1 MLKNLLALL
10 ICFLICSCTPAL
22 KPDHLKGGL
31 SYTHH
36 LNIRYNGAR
45 RSYLLHVPALWEPS
59 KPSPLVIVLHG
70 AFETARSMEKQTGF
84 SKLAD
89 KENFFVLYPNGIGI
103 FGWLQHWN
111 AGHCCGKAASD
122 DVDDVGFI
130 DMAIEETCRIVKVD
144 RRRIYMVGFSNGGM
158 LTHRFGSERSG
169 RLAAIAP
176 LASSIGGR
184 SSPETSLWQ
193 IKPPESPLPVIIF
206 HGTNDKAVP
215 YSGGFA
221 KGKVDGREYLSVPV
235 STEFWKTHNRC
246 LPRAE
251 ETSLY
256 QGAIVRSTW
265 RDNQGNIR
273 VQRYTVNNWGHVW
286 PGPYFTGT
294 LQPDHP
300 LHGYDAARVIW
311 DFFEDYRR

>member
-1 MLKNLLALL
+1 MLKNLVALL
-10 ICFLICSCTPAL
+10 VCFLICGCTPAL

-36 LNIRYNGAR
+36 LAIRYNGAR
-45 RSYLLHVPALWEPS
+45 RSYLLHVPARWEPS
-59 KPSPLVIVLHG
+59 KPLPLVIVIHG

-84 SKLAD
+84 SELAD
-89 KENFFVLYPNGIGI
+89 RENFFVLYPNGIGI

-130 DMAIEETCRIVKVD
+130 GMAIEETCRMVKVD

-158 LTHRFGSERSG
+158 LTHRFGSERSN

-184 SSPETSLWQ
+184 LSPETPLWQ

-206 HGTNDKAVP
+206 HGLEDKAVP
-215 YSGGFA
+215 YAGGFA
-221 KGKVDGREYLSVPV
+221 KGKVGGREYLSVAV
-235 STEFWKTHNRC
+235 STEFWLTHNRC
-246 LPRAE
+246 VPQAE
-251 ETSLY
+251 EDSLC

-265 RDNQGNIR
+265 SDSQGNVR
-273 VQRYTVNNWGHVW
+273 VQRYTLNSWGHVW
-286 PGPYFTGT
+286 PGPYFTDT
-294 LQPDHP
+294 LQHDHP

-311 DFFEDYRR
+311 DFFKGYRR